1 MSASFPSAAEIAESN
16 AYLVAAAGLV
26 PFRTLQDMWYVMR
39 FKSLADFA
47 ALPDDL
53 EWAPRIGCYS
63 AQDLLA
69 ARDAVRNLLSA
80 VHEMAWTTQADSRG

>member
-1 MSASFPSAAEIAESN
+1 MSHTFPTAPEIAECD
-16 AYLVAAAGLV
+16 AYLVAEAGLV

-39 FKSLADFA
+39 FRSLADFA

-80 VHEMAWTTQADSRG
+80 AREMAWTTQADTGR